1 MSQTNRASRAPQKT
15 YKSWGGPPAKLTKA
29 PSLHPHLLSYTLYRL
44 AITMLFSSSF
54 VSTVLMLSS
63 VNALPQSEEHR
74 VLARVSNVPCASGS
88 YINGTSCAV
97 CPVGNSCDGKDIQKC
112 DSGHYQPMTNSSS
125 CLATVPGF
133 YQPNKGANDTTPCPA
148 GSYQPCAHP
157 SFTSLTHTYTFRSDA
172 AQAFCYGAPKGRFQN
187 LTGQAT
193 VCGAC
198 CGWEAPL
205 QNFNTQAV
213 NCSAGFSAYASSGD
227 GCRSA
232 NQVNCNRTATCVQFT
247 NGTCPIGSETFRG

>member
-1 MSQTNRASRAPQKT
+1 
-15 YKSWGGPPAKLTKA
+15 
-29 PSLHPHLLSYTLYRL
+29 
-44 AITMLFSSSF
+44 MLFSSSF

-74 VLARVSNVPCASGS
+74 VLARVSNVTCASGS

-97 CPVGNSCDGKDIQKC
+97 CPAGNSCDGKNIQKC

-148 GSYQPCAHP
+148 GSYQP
-157 SFTSLTHTYTFRSDA
+157 YA

-187 LTGQAT
+187 LTGQSTA
-193 VCGAC
+193 CGAC

-227 GCRSA
+227 GCRSV